1 MTRFLLSRAA
11 GAFVVLMA
19 KSFVIFALIGLM
31 PGDPVD
37 LLMNANP
44 DAMALLGLLRVC
56 GVEPSPDGDG
66 LLIAPQSP
74 PERYILDLPLI
85 RLDVSSGR
93 LTGEYRSA
101 GVGNTVLHI
110 RIPAGAR
117 VITAQFNGQPVEA
130 GQMAEVKFPL
140 RYGANEK
147 IAFELTWK

>member
-1 MTRFLLSRAA
+1 MTDF
-11 GAFVVLMA
+11 
-19 KSFVIFALIGLM
+19 
-31 PGDPVD
+31 PV
-37 LLMNANP
+37 MNANP

-56 GVEPSPDGDG
+56 GIEPSPDGDG

-74 PERYILDLPLI
+74 PERYVLDLPLI
-85 RLDVSSGR
+85 RLDVSPGH